1 MSIITT
7 NTGTELVP
15 VDRPTST
22 WSRLVASSSFWLIL
36 ILIAL
41 ITIFMI
47 AAPTA
52 FGSINNIRNIALD
65 ASGLLIISIGMT
77 FVIITGGI
85 DLSPG
90 AVLVFSQVIAAKVM
104 VTMSGVNPV
113 LAIVV
118 GFAVSILV
126 GAAWGALNGVLI
138 AWGRIPPLV
147 ATLGTMG
154 IALSL
159 SLVMTNGLNVSGIPA
174 VITKI
179 GTTGVAGVP
188 VIVIV
193 ALVIAVCAGVLLKM
207 TRFGKLT
214 FAIGSNVN
222 AVRRAAISE
231 KAHLLKI
238 YLGMGAL
245 AGLAGILEIGRFGT
259 TAVNGH
265 STDALQAIAAVVIG
279 GTSLFGG
286 VGSLLGTCIGVFIPA
301 VLRSGFLIVG
311 LGAFWQQAAIG
322 AVLIAAV
329 YWDQLKR
336 KSRSGRS

>member
-1 MSIITT
+1 MTMT
-7 NTGTELVP
+7 RNGTELIP
-15 VDRPTST
+15 VQTPQRR
-22 WSRLVASSSFWLIL
+22 WRRAMNSSSFWLVAIL
-36 ILIAL
+36 VVLIAVFL
-41 ITIFMI
+41 I
-47 AAPTA
+47 AAPTS
-52 FGSINNIRNIALD
+52 FGSLTNVRNIALD
-65 ASGLLIISIGMT
+65 ASGLLLISIGMT

-90 AVLVFSQVIAAKVM
+90 AVLVFSQVVAAKTM
-104 VTMSGVNPV
+104 VAIGPEQPV
-113 LAIVV
+113 LAITAGFLV
-118 GFAVSILV
+118 GILV
-126 GAAWGALNGVLI
+126 GAGWGAINGVLI

-159 SLVMTNGLNVSGIPA
+159 SLVMTNGLNVSGVPQQ
-174 VITKI
+174 ITAI
-179 GTTGVAGVP
+179 GTTGLLGIP
-188 VIVIV
+188 VIVIA
-193 ALVIAVCAGVLLKM
+193 ALVIAALAAVLLKQ
-207 TRFGKLT
+207 TKFGKLT

-222 AVRRAAISE
+222 AVRRAGMSE
-231 KAHLLKI
+231 KPHLLKV

-245 AGLAGILEIGRFGT
+245 AGLAGILEIARFGT

-286 VGSLLGTCIGVFIPA
+286 VGSLLGTLIGVFIPA

-311 LGAFWQQAAIG
+311 LGAFWQQAAVG

-336 KSRSGRS
+336 KGRLGSKT

>member
-1 MSIITT
+1 MATT
-7 NTGTELVP
+7 TRTSTELIP
-15 VDRPTST
+15 VDRPATT
-22 WSRLVASSSFWLIL
+22 WSRVVSSSSFWLIIIL
-36 ILIAL
+36 AALVTVFLIAS
-41 ITIFMI
+41 
-47 AAPTA
+47 PTG
-52 FGSINNIRNIALD
+52 FGSIANIRNIALD
-65 ASGLLIISIGMT
+65 ASGLLIISVGMT

-90 AVLVFSQVIAAKVM
+90 AVLVFSQVVAAKTM
-104 VTMSGVNPV
+104 VALAGTDPI
-113 LAIVV
+113 LAIAV
-118 GFAVSILV
+118 GFVVSIVV
-126 GAAWGALNGVLI
+126 GAAWGALNGFLI

-174 VITKI
+174 QILAI
-179 GTTGVAGVP
+179 GTSGLGGIP

-193 ALVIAVCAGVLLKM
+193 ALIIAGAGGVILRL
-207 TRFGKLT
+207 TRFGKIT

-222 AVRRAAISE
+222 AVRRAGISE
-231 KAHLLKI
+231 KPHLLKV

-245 AGLAGILEIGRFGT
+245 AGLAGVLEIARFGT

-286 VGSLLGTCIGVFIPA
+286 VGSLLGTFIGVFIPA

-329 YWDQLKR
+329 FWDQLKR
-336 KSRSGRS
+336 KGRSGRS